1 MSPVSP
7 VFHTVETLRF
17 LLNCENRCFNAQP
30 KSDPYPHKTESRIR
44 HARALFTTFPL
55 YKSLLTA
62 LLKLVSTGL
71 VKIDK
76 PFK

>member
-17 LLNCENRCFNAQP
+17 LLNCDNRSFNASP
-30 KSDPYPHKTESRIR
+30 KSDPHKMESRIR